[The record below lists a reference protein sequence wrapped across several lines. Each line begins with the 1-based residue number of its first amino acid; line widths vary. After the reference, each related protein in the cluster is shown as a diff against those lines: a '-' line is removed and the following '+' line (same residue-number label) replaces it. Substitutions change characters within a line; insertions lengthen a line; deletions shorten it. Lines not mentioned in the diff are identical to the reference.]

1 MIIDIYTH
9 ILPDAFFREMSRV
22 SPKLENIGARLR
34 GVKKLFDLD
43 ARFSEMDTL
52 GDYRQVISLPNPPL
66 EEIAQDD
73 TAAGLARVA
82 NDAMAELVAR
92 HPKRFPAF
100 VAAVSLDDVDAA
112 LKEAERAI
120 TTLGARGIQIF
131 TNIAGHPLDGERFE
145 PVFAAMAAHDLP
157 IWLHPARSAAMPD
170 YAAETKSRFEMWW
183 CFGWPYETSVA
194 MARLVFSG
202 VFDRHPGLKIVTHHL
217 GGGMIPFFDGR
228 IGAGMEVLGSRTSDE
243 DYSMVLKSLKRP
255 HLDYFREFYAD
266 TALFG
271 AGNGLICGLDF
282 FGADRVVFSTDAPL
296 GPIAKTI
303 AAVEAL
309 DLEAGAHE
317 KIMVAN
323 AAKLMKLDFS

>member
-1 MIIDIYTH
+1 MILDIYTH

-22 SPKLENIGARLR
+22 SPRLENIGARLR

-43 ARFSEMDTL
+43 LRFAEMDEI
-52 GDYRQVISLPNPPL
+52 GEYAQIISLPNPPL
-66 EEIAQDD
+66 EEIAQGE
-73 TAAGLARVA
+73 TAQQLARVA

-92 HPKRFPAF
+92 HPTRFPAF
-100 VAAVSLDDVDAA
+100 VAAVALDDVDAA
-112 LKEAERAI
+112 LREAERAI
-120 TTLGARGIQIF
+120 GELGARGIQVF
-131 TNIAGHPLDGERFE
+131 TNIAGHPLDEERFK

-157 IWLHPARSAAMPD
+157 IWLHPARTAAMPD
-170 YAAETKSRFEMWW
+170 YAAESKSRFEIWW

-202 VFDRHPGLKIVTHHL
+202 VFDRHPKLKVITHHL

-228 IGAGMEVLGSRTSDE
+228 IGAGMDVLGSRTSDE
-243 DYSMVLKSLKRP
+243 DYSKVLSSLKRP

-271 AGNGLICGLDF
+271 AGNGLTCGLDF
-282 FGADRVVFSTDAPL
+282 FGADRVAFSTDAPL

-303 AAVEAL
+303 HAVDAL
-309 DLEAGAHE
+309 DLDAGARQ
-317 KIMVAN
+317 KIMVGN
-323 AAKLMKLDFS
+323 AERLMRMKLS